1 MILNE
6 DLLLLVFN
14 TISKEPDVHIE
25 HRQAAIRYASQV
37 CQGWRNLILSASSIW
52 GRLIWINPVQRLDWM
67 QEVLERAETSSS
79 LCATVEL
86 IGVSWGTQDG
96 FVLSA
101 FTLSALK
108 KIWERLEEV
117 DIDTASDLTDYGRKI
132 ESGLWKQM
140 ETSAPNLRVFVFCD
154 STWMDRSPSANLF
167 NNNAPRLQEFTTHL
181 LIAPQSASW
190 FSHITTLY
198 FIPESVE
205 DICDAVL
212 WAPCLRVLRLGEQLG
227 ELDLEIITPEDCDRV
242 ASLSSA
248 ILPRLARIS
257 DLQLSFDQFNA
268 LWSSRFV
275 SPAESYTYIRVMM
288 NDFEHDGEGQEL
300 KQAKLL
306 GSLSNFFYHHAGI
319 TNSNIH
325 NHDLQWHVEAGF
337 NIITI
342 EAQAH
347 GTVPELYMK
356 LYFDLDGLHDSKEWL
371 PFFARAIT
379 EYARSTTNFHLSIL
393 GIPGDFL
400 RFKVFDSLLF
410 SLEAVK
416 TTRLD
421 MTNLQLYN
429 EMEEK
434 GRSLF
439 PNLQAI
445 YYVLWRK
452 IHAIELIQLKA
463 FLMRRVK
470 AGRPVSSINFEDP
483 KNDDDKIYKAL
494 HDVSGLQIICG

>member
-86 IGVSWGTQDG
+86 SGVSWGTQDG

-117 DIDTASDLTDYGRKI
+117 DIDTASDLTDYGRKF
-132 ESGLWKQM
+132 ESGLWHQM
-140 ETSAPNLRVFVFCD
+140 ETSAPNLRVFAFCD

-198 FIPESVE
+198 FIPESIE
-205 DICDAVL
+205 DVCNAVL

-242 ASLSSA
+242 ASLSPA

-288 NDFEHDGEGQEL
+288 NDDGYDDEGQEL

-319 TNSNIH
+319 TSSNIH
-325 NHDLQWHVEAGF
+325 NHDLQWYVEAGF
-337 NIITI
+337 DFITI

-347 GTVPELYMK
+347 TVPELYMK
-356 LYFDLDGLHDSKEWL
+356 LYFDLDDDHDSNDWIRFL
-371 PFFARAIT
+371 ARAIT
-379 EYARSTTNFHLSIL
+379 EYARSTGNFNLHIAGNLEK
-393 GIPGDFL
+393 FL
-400 RFKVFDSLLF
+400 CFDVFDSLLL
-410 SLEAVK
+410 SLASVEMIRFDLK
-416 TTRLD
+416 T
-421 MTNLQLYN
+421 LQYYCEL
-429 EMEEK
+429 EEN
-434 GRSLF
+434 GRPLF
-439 PNLQAI
+439 PKLQTI
-445 YYVLWRK
+445 HYVLRRG
-452 IHAIELIQLKA
+452 IYAIELKLLKT

-470 AGRPVSSINFEDP
+470 AGRPVSSIHFEGP
-483 KNDDDKIYKAL
+483 KNDDDTIYNAL
-494 HDVSGLQIICG
+494 HDVGGLQITCG